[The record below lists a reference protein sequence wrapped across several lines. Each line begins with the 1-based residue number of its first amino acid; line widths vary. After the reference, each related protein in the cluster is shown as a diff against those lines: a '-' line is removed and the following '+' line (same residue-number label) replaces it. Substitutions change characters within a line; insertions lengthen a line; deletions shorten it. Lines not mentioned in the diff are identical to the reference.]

1 MADLP
6 PELNVLEEGVP
17 AEARVLFKSVA
28 RGHVTNAVT
37 EQAARVSHR
46 LLEVRR
52 RGVRIARGVEE
63 QRMPALRADVLV
75 TAVAIGE
82 FLVVV
87 LAEKTRQG
95 VTNVCDGA
103 ILGEVLGPTTAAPPF
118 SSRLL
123 EDVSST

>member
-1 MADLP
+1 VTDL
-6 PELNVLEEGVP
+6 VTEEP
-17 AEARVLFKSVA
+17 AE
-28 RGHVTNAVT
+28 VT
-37 EQAARVSHR
+37 HL
-46 LLEVRR
+46 LLESWRR
-52 RGVRIARGVEE
+52 RVRIARGVEE

-123 EDVSST
+123 EDVVVDVMTPQETREPG